1 MRISDWSSDVCS
13 SDLDRPISSE
23 TFEAA
28 CALDIT
34 QPLDFQRR
42 LLAVHTFGAH
52 AAAPN
57 LAAANKRVRNILNQA
72 GAVCGKVDP
81 ARFEHAADKQLFAA
95 LNSIDAQ
102 NATNDHSTNQ
112 KRER

>member
-23 TFEAA
+23 TFEAVG
-28 CALDIT
+28 ALAIT
-34 QPLDFQRR
+34 QPLDFERR

-57 LAAANKRVRNILNQA
+57 LAAANRRGRHILQQA
-72 GAVCGKVDP
+72 GDVSGDVDP
-81 ARFEHAADKQLFAA
+81 GRFEHAADKKNTGRPSL
-95 LNSIDAQ
+95 
-102 NATNDHSTNQ
+102 
-112 KRER
+112 RERGSQ